1 MTRDITPKQPVIRHH
16 PAFSLCKC
24 TSTVSRSSNMY
35 FHPFQNYWASANI
48 CNANITAWSFPLL
61 VSTYAKATIPKFQCV
76 LYPDRNS
83 LLTATRTLTTVKCYD
98 FQHRKIGGGSPK
110 NPMRNPSHRSL
121 ANCWLFADDCMLCHV
136 LALHAQ
142 QMALMFIKSIAW
154 GEREKIT
161 ATITRTWQHFSPI
174 WALFWYRGYSRGSAC
189 PLCTGTNGSLWF
201 PGWHQLLPFAV
212 ALRHK
217 CIVSAWL
224 QFLRIPALWA
234 LGAAAS
240 LSPASENHLYY

>member
-1 MTRDITPKQPVIRHH
+1 MLWFSAQKNWGGASKKPPGESLTRF
-16 PAFSLCKC
+16 FSKLLALC
-24 TSTVSRSSNMY
+24 
-35 FHPFQNYWASANI
+35 
-48 CNANITAWSFPLL
+48 
-61 VSTYAKATIPKFQCV
+61 
-76 LYPDRNS
+76 
-83 LLTATRTLTTVKCYD
+83 
-98 FQHRKIGGGSPK
+98 
-110 NPMRNPSHRSL
+110 
-121 ANCWLFADDCMLCHV
+121 DDCTLCPV

-142 QMALMFIKSIAW
+142 QMALMFIESIAW
-154 GEREKIT
+154 SEREKTT
-161 ATITRTWQHFSPI
+161 AMITRTWHHFSPI

-189 PLCTGTNGSLWF
+189 PLCAGTNGSLWF

-240 LSPASENHLYY
+240 LSPASENHLCY